1 MKLKQLLISTAS
13 IAALA
18 VVPISIVSCGNNNN
32 NAVEGLPSK
41 PGEDNNN
48 QPGGSTGGSD
58 NDGNN
63 NNQPGGSTGGS
74 DNGGNNSN
82 LGGTTG
88 GSDNDGSINGGGNST
103 PGNGDNSNSNPDGS
117 TGGSNNGGDN
127 NNQKPLP
134 PIDEPIYIDVNSRY
148 DMEDYILSDIHIIS
162 ALIKQVIPSFNNI
175 MFYFE
180 WKTVP
185 QLAYDSGMWITKDG
199 EYTYYNVKNV
209 KFTFST
215 SGEILKYQYV
225 DAQGNKM
232 TAYISEIQ
240 SVTISVDIHFRST
253 TDFIGGRLG
262 R

>member
-1 MKLKQLLISTAS
+1 MKLKQLLISTTS
-13 IAALA
+13 IAVLA

-41 PGEDNNN
+41 PGEDNNK
-48 QPGGSTGGSD
+48 QPGGS
-58 NDGNN
+58 N
-63 NNQPGGSTGGS
+63 
-74 DNGGNNSN
+74 NGGNNSN
-82 LGGTTG
+82 
-88 GSDNDGSINGGGNST
+88 
-103 PGNGDNSNSNPDGS
+103 PGGS

-162 ALIKQVIPSFNNI
+162 ALIKQVTPSFNNI
-175 MFYFE
+175 MFYYE

-232 TAYISEIQ
+232 TAYISGIQ

-253 TDFIGGRLG
+253 TDFIGGGFG

>member
-48 QPGGSTGGSD
+48 QPGGSTGGFD

-63 NNQPGGSTGGS
+63 NNQP
-74 DNGGNNSN
+74 
-82 LGGTTG
+82 GGTTG

-253 TDFIGGRLG
+253 TDFIGGSLG

>member
-58 NDGNN
+58 NGGND
-63 NNQPGGSTGGS
+63 NNQPGGS

-117 TGGSNNGGDN
+117 TGGSNNGRDN

-148 DMEDYILSDIHIIS
+148 EIEDHIISDVYIIS

-209 KFTFST
+209 KFTFSNL
-215 SGEILKYQYV
+215 EKILEYIYL
-225 DAQGNKM
+225 DDNGNKM
-232 TAYISEIQ
+232 PAAYISGIQ
-240 SVTISVDIHFRST
+240 SVTVSVDIHFRST
-253 TDFIGGRLG
+253 TDFIGGSLG

>member
-1 MKLKQLLISTAS
+1 MKLKQLLISTTS

-18 VVPISIVSCGNNNN
+18 VVPMSIVSCGNNNN
-32 NAVEGLPSK
+32 NAVEGLPST

-48 QPGGSTGGSD
+48 QP
-58 NDGNN
+58 
-63 NNQPGGSTGGS
+63 
-74 DNGGNNSN
+74 
-82 LGGTTG
+82 G

-162 ALIKQVIPSFNNI
+162 ALIKQVTPSFNNI

-225 DAQGNKM
+225 DDQGNKM
-232 TAYISEIQ
+232 TAYISGIQ
-240 SVTISVDIHFRST
+240 SVTVSVDIHFRST
-253 TDFIGGRLG
+253 TDFIGGGFG

>member
-1 MKLKQLLISTAS
+1 MKLKQLLISTTS

-18 VVPISIVSCGNNNN
+18 VVPMSIVSCGNNNN
-32 NAVEGLPSK
+32 NAVEGLPST

-48 QPGGSTGGSD
+48 QP
-58 NDGNN
+58 
-63 NNQPGGSTGGS
+63 
-74 DNGGNNSN
+74 
-82 LGGTTG
+82 G

-148 DMEDYILSDIHIIS
+148 DMEDYILSNIHIIS
-162 ALIKQVIPSFNNI
+162 ALIKQVTPSFNNI

-185 QLAYDSGMWITKDG
+185 QLAYDSGMWITKEG

-232 TAYISEIQ
+232 TAYISGIQ
-240 SVTISVDIHFRST
+240 SVTVSVDIHFRST
-253 TDFIGGRLG
+253 TDFIGGGLG

>member
-58 NDGNN
+58 
-63 NNQPGGSTGGS
+63 
-74 DNGGNNSN
+74 
-82 LGGTTG
+82 
-88 GSDNDGSINGGGNST
+88 NGGGNST

-232 TAYISEIQ
+232 TAYISGIQ

-253 TDFIGGRLG
+253 TDFIGGSLG